1 MTVSFIHQVVGA
13 RFDKFELY
21 KFAYDNI
28 SSFRQDIES
37 TLISKG
43 IELYEYM
50 MRMDQME
57 MNEKNGIDEFVDDN
71 DDDEIRQLIWDNLYS
86 LSDMKY
92 LNVQFFKLTHD
103 LDSDEDFIVGVEI
116 HKQDVYGMS
125 NEDEFMNLSTDDL
138 LVRVKDAK
146 HKVVGDLLVMGYYD
160 KTTRVYIIQDECKC
174 CS

>member
-28 SSFRQDIES
+28 SSFSEIVKSSVKEA
-37 TLISKG
+37 G
-43 IELYEYM
+43 IELSDYINRINIMQENQY
-50 MRMDQME
+50 
-57 MNEKNGIDEFVDDN
+57 NKIDEFVDDN
-71 DDDEIRQLIWDNLYS
+71 DDDETRQLIWDHIYS
-86 LSDMKY
+86 LSGMKY

-103 LDSDEDFIVGVEI
+103 LDDEEDFIVGVEI

-160 KTTRVYIIQDECKC
+160 KTTRVYIIQDDCKC